1 MNHVN
6 REGVARRKF
15 IDRAWQSFINDGV
28 VNERLSDHV
37 IRSWRRSRDTFGI
50 SPALRR
56 CPRLLTPAELTHRQ
70 TSDDTNQLAR
80 PILDEF
86 GARLAS
92 TQQVLTFFDAAGWML
107 SIGGNPGTIER
118 LAEINFCPG
127 ANWHEDSTGT
137 NGPGLAFADKRPQEV
152 FASEHFVEAWQGW
165 TCAAAPVLGPGTTD
179 LLGVVDITG
188 PWSAGDVQGLVAA
201 RAIAMAIEERVRASE
216 VVRTQVLEYAFRAA
230 PGNCD
235 GLFAIDRHGRAIAA
249 NDAARRRLSIEGL
262 EIPASVQGLLVSRL
276 HQGLAPLP
284 DLAVDWPGGPTNV
297 RLVVS
302 PVRYGQGPIGALVR
316 VVAAES
322 PKTRG
327 AAKAPASPARM
338 AVARY
343 TFDHV
348 LGKAESILR
357 ATALARMAA
366 RNDLPVVLTGES
378 GTGKEM
384 IAQAIHLA
392 SERSAGPFIAV
403 NCGSI
408 PAALLEAEL
417 FGYEAGTFTG
427 ARREGNAGKFEEACG
442 GTLFLDE
449 VGELSPQA
457 QTALLRV
464 LQEHEV
470 VRLGGSTPR
479 RLDGRVIAASN
490 KSLTDETRAGRFR
503 SDLFF
508 RLNVLSIVAPPL
520 RERRSDVPLLAQ
532 AFLREAEGEVRK
544 PGLRFTDEALRALSL
559 FDWPGN
565 IRELRNVV
573 MRVASMATE
582 NGIDVAD
589 LPEEV
594 RAAVTP
600 GLGPARVPEEEQA
613 PIPPL
618 SRRSATV
625 DRDREG
631 LLRALQASGG
641 NVAHTAAALNVSRM
655 TLYRWLHGHGL
666 TRFEYGRRS

>member
-1 MNHVN
+1 MNHET
-6 REGVARRKF
+6 REGVARRQF
-15 IDRAWQSFINDGV
+15 VDRAWHSFISDGV
-28 VNERLSDHV
+28 ENDRLGEHV

-50 SPALRR
+50 NPALRR
-56 CPRLLTPAELTHRQ
+56 CPRLLTPAELAERQ
-70 TSDDTNQLAR
+70 TNDDTNQLAR
-80 PILDEF
+80 PILEEF

-107 SIGGNPGTIER
+107 SIGGNPSTIER

-127 ANWHEDSTGT
+127 ANWREDSTGT

-152 FASEHFVEAWQGW
+152 FASEHFVEAWQAW

-201 RAIAMAIEERVRASE
+201 RAIAMAIEERLRASE
-216 VVRTQVLEYAFRAA
+216 VVRDQVVEYAFRAA
-230 PGNCD
+230 PGNGD
-235 GLFAIDRHGRAIAA
+235 GMFAIDRRGRVIAA
-249 NDAARRRLSIEGL
+249 NDSARRRLAFEGL
-262 EIPASVQGLLVSRL
+262 DIPTSVQDLLVARL
-276 HQGLAPLP
+276 HQGLAPVP
-284 DLAVDWPGGPTNV
+284 DLALDWPGGPTNV

-302 PVRYGQGPIGALVR
+302 PVRYGQGPVGALVR
-316 VVAAES
+316 VVGAEP
-322 PKTRG
+322 PKARSAVRG
-327 AAKAPASPARM
+327 VSGPRRM

-348 LGKAESILR
+348 LGKADSILH
-357 ATALARMAA
+357 ATSLARMAA
-366 RNDLPVVLTGES
+366 RNDLPVVLVGES

-392 SERSAGPFIAV
+392 SPRGCGPFVPV

-427 ARREGNAGKFEEACG
+427 ARREGNAGKFEDACG

-449 VGELSPQA
+449 VSELSPQA

-479 RLDGRVIAASN
+479 QLDARIIAASN
-490 KSLTDETRAGRFR
+490 RSLADAIREGRFR

-508 RLNVLSIVAPPL
+508 RLNVLTIVAPPL

-544 PGLRFTDEALRALSL
+544 SGLRFTDEALLALSQC
-559 FDWPGN
+559 DWPGN

-573 MRVASMATE
+573 LRVASTVAAKI
-582 NGIDVAD
+582 IDVAD
-589 LPEEV
+589 LPGEV
-594 RAAVTP
+594 QAAVTP
-600 GLGPARVPEEEQA
+600 VVGPAQISGTANVPIA
-613 PIPPL
+613 L
-618 SRRSATV
+618 SRPSSKV
-625 DRDREG
+625 DPDREG

-641 NVAHTAAALNVSRM
+641 NVARTAASLNISRM
-655 TLYRWLHGHGL
+655 TLYRWLAGHGL
-666 TRFEYGRRS
+666 TRHEYGRRS